1 MGKRN
6 MLVLVLLF
14 TITYNVFSQS
24 NEKNPGATDN
34 DAMRAKMAANA
45 QRPDEDK
52 SDVVEISG
60 TGNIS
65 FKVSNLTDG
74 TVNAYN
80 HSHLI
85 FLPLITTS
93 GKMNYQFVFYGVHD
107 KLLYSVETEGSKT
120 TIYYPIGMYDEIK
133 KKLEQSMNQKK
144 KVVMKLVQKTD
155 GYRECVLQF

>member
-6 MLVLVLLF
+6 LLLLALLF
-14 TITYNVFSQS
+14 TVTYNVFSQS
-24 NEKNPGATDN
+24 SEKNPGASDN

-45 QRPDEDK
+45 QRPEEDK

-74 TVNAYN
+74 TVDAYN

-85 FLPLITTS
+85 FLPLITTP
-93 GKMNYQFVFYGVHD
+93 GKMNYQFVFYGIHD
-107 KLLYSVETEGSKT
+107 KMLYSVETEGSKQVFIT
-120 TIYYPIGMYDEIK
+120 RWVCT
-133 KKLEQSMNQKK
+133 
-144 KVVMKLVQKTD
+144 MK
-155 GYRECVLQF
+155 